1 MSDATMRAVLKTGA
15 EKADIVNVPRPTP
28 AASEVLIRIHACAI
42 CASDLGGWTSPD
54 IGDRERSG
62 WNPSQPGMTGH
73 EYAGVVEAVG
83 PGVPSTRV
91 GERVWVDPIVGCG
104 DCPACAEKRYNLCA
118 GAGVICGGYAD
129 YVTTPT
135 DMALP
140 IPDGVDMGVAS
151 MISDMM
157 GTPMGASRRA
167 NIQPGETVA
176 VWGLGPVGLGLAQ
189 GARIAGATTI
199 IGVDLYP
206 NRRELA
212 LELAATHVVDP
223 AVDDPVAY
231 VRELTGGRGADVV
244 LHSVAAASAS
254 KQALDALRLE
264 GRMVTVA
271 GFPPAGGQSP
281 KSVIGN
287 WACYHADFPQYID
300 HLVAGEFRLDPYVTH
315 TFPMVDVEEAFH
327 TRLHKPEESLKV
339 IVEMV

>member
-1 MSDATMRAVLKTGA
+1 MSDPMMRAVLKTGA
-15 EKADIVNVPRPTP
+15 EKADIVGVPRPTP
-28 AASEVLIRIHACAI
+28 GASEVLIRIHACAI
-42 CASDLGGWTSPD
+42 CASDLGGWASPD
-54 IGDRERSG
+54 IGDRDRSG

-73 EYAGVVEAVG
+73 EYSGVIEAVG
-83 PGVPSTRV
+83 EDVASSRV
-91 GERVWVDPIVGCG
+91 GEAVWVDPIVGCG
-104 DCPACAEKRYNLCA
+104 ACAACAEKRYNLCA

-129 YVTTPT
+129 YVTTPA

-140 IPDGVDMGVAS
+140 VPAGVDMGVAS

-167 NIQPGETVA
+167 RIQPGETVA

-189 GARIAGATTI
+189 GARIDGATTI
-199 IGVDLYP
+199 VGVDLYP

-212 LELAATHVVDP
+212 LDLGATHVVDP
-223 AVDDPVAY
+223 AAEDPVAF
-231 VRELTGGRGADVV
+231 VRGLTEGRGADVV

-271 GFPPAGGQSP
+271 GFPPAGGQNP

-287 WACYHADFPQYID
+287 WACYHADFPEYID
-300 HLVAGEFRLDPYVTH
+300 HLVAGEFRLAPYVTH
-315 TFPMVDVEEAFH
+315 TFPMAEVEEAFH
-327 TRLHKPEESLKV
+327 TRLHKPEQSLKV
-339 IVEMV
+339 LVEMV